1 MIKAIEYV
9 NSKLNDKI
17 RKVNDKVIFEFN
29 HIIIEMMYRIFK

>member
-1 MIKAIEYV
+1 MIWVIEYV

-29 HIIIEMMYRIFK
+29 HIIIEMMYKIFK

>member
-1 MIKAIEYV
+1 MIKAIKYV